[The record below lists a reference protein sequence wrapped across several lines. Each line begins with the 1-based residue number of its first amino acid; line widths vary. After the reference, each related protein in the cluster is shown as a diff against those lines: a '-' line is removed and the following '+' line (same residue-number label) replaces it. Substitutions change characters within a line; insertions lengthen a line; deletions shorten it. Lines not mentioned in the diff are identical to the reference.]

1 MSTLILPHAL
11 DAAQA
16 SFRYKA
22 SHTNITKNNPPYTM
36 DMFFEDYPFFKAGD
50 KIPGC
55 DRVEVPDDFIQ
66 MHIDYANDIVRQNLY
81 GSSWRYICG
90 LVVAHLLIMYL
101 KTAVPIGSNPDR
113 IVTAGSPTGLATSK
127 SVDGVSISYDYS
139 YLGVNANK
147 YGAWGLTLYG
157 IQFMTFAR
165 AMNKGG
171 AYIW

>member
-1 MSTLILPHAL
+1 MATLILPHAL

-16 SFRYKA
+16 SLRYEA
-22 SHTNITKNNPPYTM
+22 SHLNVTPNAPPYTVE
-36 DMFFEDYPFFKAGD
+36 MFYEDYPFFIAGE

-55 DRVEVPDDFIQ
+55 NKVTVPDQFIQ
-66 MHIDYANDIVRQNLY
+66 AHVDYANDIVRQNIY
-81 GSSWRYICG
+81 GSSWRYCCG
-90 LVVAHLLIMYL
+90 LVVAHMLIMYL
-101 KTAVPIGSNPDR
+101 RSAVPVGSDPNR
-113 IVTAGSPTGLATSK
+113 IVTAGLPTGLATSK

-139 YLGVNANK
+139 YLGTNAQK

-157 IQFMTFAR
+157 LQFMTLAR